1 MILSRRQLVQSF
13 PLLGLPAPLLAQ
25 RGPIEARMVVE
36 DGRLWVGAQIGDKA
50 LRFVVDTGAAGNFI
64 RPEIAK
70 SLGLT
75 NISVGGTVSGVGG
88 KSSVVGNVEA
98 KNVVIGGVVRQ
109 PRMQFSTYNV
119 RIGGDDSA
127 GLLAAGLVTAYDS
140 DLLLGDT
147 MATWR
152 IWLDGRTAVPEGK
165 LLEGAMIRKKS
176 EREASER
183 IVVTAMIDGKP
194 YRLMVDTGAPRS
206 LLLFAKATA
215 RSGLWDAS
223 AWAPQRLRGFG
234 GAADRLA
241 RITRATRLDFGPLA
255 LKRPFVTLTDPG
267 QAAFGDLDGLI
278 GLPIITLFDWSIDAD
293 KNRIWLKRNVRK
305 AGADFY
311 GRSGLWLK
319 READGSATVEAV
331 GAGSPAAAAGVTVG
345 MRVPGFL
352 SLLPRT
358 NGDAGSTVEIGGKT
372 VTLADYL

>member
-1 MILSRRQLVQSF
+1 MILSRRQLVQSL
-13 PLLGLPAPLLAQ
+13 PLLGVPAPLLSQ
-25 RGPIEARMVVE
+25 RSPIEARMVVE

-75 NISVGGTVSGVGG
+75 NISAGGTVSGVGG
-88 KSSVVGNVEA
+88 KSSVVGAVEA

-152 IWLDGRTAVPEGK
+152 IWLDGRTSVPDGK
-165 LLEGAMIRKKS
+165 LLDGAMIRKKS

-206 LLLFAKATA
+206 LLLFAKATV
-215 RSGLWDAS
+215 RSGLWDAP

-241 RITRATRLDFGPLA
+241 RVTRATRLDFGPLA

-267 QAAFGDLDGLI
+267 QAAFGDLDGII
-278 GLPIITLFDWSIDAD
+278 GLPLIMLFDWSIDPSR
-293 KNRIWLKRNVRK
+293 NRIWLKRNVRK
-305 AGADFY
+305 PGADFY

-345 MRVPGFL
+345 TRVPGFL

-358 NGDAGSTVEIGGKT
+358 NGEAGSTVEIGGKT
-372 VTLADYL
+372 VALADYL